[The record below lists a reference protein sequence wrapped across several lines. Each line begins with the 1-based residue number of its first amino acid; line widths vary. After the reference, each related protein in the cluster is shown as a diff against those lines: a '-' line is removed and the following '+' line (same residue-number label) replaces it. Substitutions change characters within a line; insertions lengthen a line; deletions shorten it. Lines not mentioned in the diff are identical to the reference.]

1 MTNSR
6 HVTFRMLFAGA
17 LFALLAACAS
27 TSGGPGPASEARAER
42 LVRQGNHA
50 EAARMYEELA
60 SNNAP
65 PARDQFA
72 LAAARAWLDAD
83 RADDAQRALALAGTQ
98 LPANQQFEREL
109 LSVETAAARGQY
121 QAAWQQVSRIA
132 EPAQPADAARLFYL
146 RQQVAVR
153 AGETRAAVQ
162 AGTARE
168 RVAADETGRN
178 RARRDLLTDLRGA
191 IDRGQRIEPAATTDA
206 LERGWLEL
214 AQIAS
219 TAGRSPMNVNAMVDR
234 WRQRFPGH
242 PASTIVSSEI
252 LDPAARPGVDGSRMT
267 SITGPVALLLPLSDR
282 ALGARAALVRD
293 GFQAAAARLPDGSLN
308 DVRIY
313 DTASMSV
320 SAALRAASSDGAT
333 FIVGPL
339 IREEVQEAVQERP
352 AHIPMLL
359 LNTSPGGA
367 SPGTWQYALAP
378 EDEARQIARQVARSG
393 RGGAVV
399 LAPTG
404 EWGQRV
410 AAAFSEELRAAGGQV
425 LAEGIYDV
433 SRNNIDSTLT
443 AALGIDAS
451 RTRRSRVEAAL
462 GSTVQFE
469 PRPMPEVEALFVAGY
484 DELAMRQ
491 IRPYLRQYNAIDI
504 PTYMTSEGI
513 SGDRAANRDLDGTRL
528 LEMPWTLDTIGTAS
542 DVRNAT
548 QGSWGSRGTPRQAR
562 LFAFGY
568 DAATLAAALRRGIS
582 SWPLDGVT
590 GRLTLAPDGRIERQ
604 LNWARVREG
613 AVQPVDPS
621 IP

>member
-6 HVTFRMLFAGA
+6 HATFRMLFAGA
-17 LFALLAACAS
+17 LLALLAACAS
-27 TSGGPGPASEARAER
+27 TPGGPGPASEARAER

-72 LAAARAWLDAD
+72 LAAARAWLDAN
-83 RADDAQRALALAGTQ
+83 RADDAQRALALASPQ

-132 EPAQPADAARLFYL
+132 EPAQSQDAARLFYL

-153 AGETRAAVQ
+153 AGETSAAVQ

-168 RVAADETGRN
+168 RVASDETGRN
-178 RARRDLLTDLRGA
+178 RARRDLLNDLRGA
-191 IDRGQRIEPAATTDA
+191 IDRGQRIEPAASNDA

-219 TAGRSPMNVNAMVDR
+219 TAGRSPLNVNAMVDR

-242 PASTIVSSEI
+242 PASTILASEI
-252 LDPAARPGVDGSRMT
+252 LDPAARPSDGTRMV
-267 SITGPVALLLPLSDR
+267 SVTGPVALLLPLSDR

-293 GFQAAAARLPDGSLN
+293 GFQSAAARLPDGILS

-320 SAALRAASSDGAT
+320 AAALRAASSDGAT

-339 IREEVQEAVQERP
+339 TREEVQEAVQERP

-393 RGGAVV
+393 RSGAVV
-399 LAPTG
+399 LTPAG

-410 AAAFSEELRAAGGQV
+410 AAAFSDELRTAGGQV

-462 GSTVQFE
+462 GTSVQFE
-469 PRPMPEVEALFVAGY
+469 PRPMPGIDALFVAGY

-528 LEMPWTLDTIGTAS
+528 LEMPWTLDTIGAAS

-548 QGSWGSRGTPRQAR
+548 QGSWGSRGTPRQVR

-568 DAATLAAALRRGIS
+568 DAATLAASLRRGIS
-582 SWPLDGVT
+582 SWPIEGVT
-590 GRLTLAPDGRIERQ
+590 GRLTLAADGRIERQ

-613 AVQPVDPS
+613 AVQAADPS
-621 IP
+621 AP